1 MAEASGSQFGSRGGD
16 PNEEM
21 VAKLIADTLQ
31 AQNFSRILPEGVTS
45 LIEVLSK
52 AVT

>member
-1 MAEASGSQFGSRGGD
+1 MAEASGSRSRFGGGD

-31 AQNFSRILPEGVTS
+31 AENFGGIPP
-45 LIEVLSK
+45 
-52 AVT
+52 